1 MIPFV
6 DCRPGYLTPSNECA
20 GQVFK
25 KLSLY
30 FRPIT
35 ENIFYLPVIKFI
47 VMEKVSVPIRKASTF
62 LLFPWGL
69 FSIIIIL
76 VLNITLNNSWFG
88 RNWSWIALILIIPA
102 AILENFKIGYTT
114 MQIMFLKVLYSLL
127 SFLIVGMAFGA
138 AIAGWQLE
146 RFQKITNIE
155 RIKLPWYVLLAL
167 LIMLFID
174 IAQLFSMLK
183 AVKRSFMQFDPD
195 N

>member
-1 MIPFV
+1 M
-6 DCRPGYLTPSNECA
+6 D
-20 GQVFK
+20 
-25 KLSLY
+25 
-30 FRPIT
+30 
-35 ENIFYLPVIKFI
+35 
-47 VMEKVSVPIRKASTF
+47 KVSVPIRKASTF

-69 FSIIIIL
+69 LSIIIIL
-76 VLNITLNNSWFG
+76 VLNIALSDSWFG
-88 RNWSWIALILIIPA
+88 RNWSWIALVLIIPA

-127 SFLIVGMAFGA
+127 SFMVVGMAFGA
-138 AIAGWQLE
+138 SIAGWQLE